1 MLQKCRCQLV
11 DVLPGGFRA
20 EADPAAVFL
29 SRPMADSTWLTRPRW
44 QAEPAEMQIPFPL
57 SSLTIFW
64 LG

>member
-1 MLQKCRCQLV
+1 MSSRVVSGPKLTRTV
-11 DVLPGGFRA
+11 
-20 EADPAAVFL
+20 PAAVFL